1 MKFENLLQLKYKG
14 IYVVISFVLL
24 FLVINN
30 WWYII
35 IAPFYLLYLF
45 NNHKNILKIIC
56 VILLVYVVRM
66 VQFDLNIIGP
76 NSEYNVNVIKDIKI
90 DDYTSFSGR
99 YKSQLVK
106 VSINETMTI
115 KPGDKLICSGEI
127 KEPINNT
134 TPHLFNYKNYL
145 KSQNIKT
152 LLYLTD
158 CKTIGGSWNIN
169 IISYKIN
176 NYIDNHFKY
185 SNNYIKT
192 FILADKSGF
201 DDNLINRINTIGISH
216 LFAVSGLHISLIV
229 LSIMIVLK
237 NMKIKDS
244 NIEYIITFFLVIY
257 MIITSFT
264 PSVVRA
270 SLMFIFLIVNKRLKF
285 GLSSIDVLSFIFII
299 LVIINPYY
307 YYDAGFLLSFL
318 VTFVI
323 LLSSNILNTNSKLKQ
338 LFLLSTISFFI
349 TIPIILN
356 LNYQINFLSLF
367 FNIFF
372 LFYVTYII
380 LPLGYI
386 TFLIPILDKFY
397 YFFISIFEMFLKITS
412 SIDFFIIHMY
422 FSNVLSIIIYY
433 IIIFYGLY
441 SYEYNKSF
449 KKTFLFIALLLIL
462 VWGAPY
468 YNMVQKVT
476 FLDVYG
482 DSTIIIDRADKCN
495 IIIDTGEVD
504 DYDTLVNYLKTNNIK
519 RIDYLIITHYHS
531 DHYGEANDVIKNFNV
546 KELVNRQ
553 NIDEYNGMIKC
564 GNISFYIYPNKT
576 SYSNENNRSII
587 LSLFI
592 SDKHYLFTGD
602 IESPRETAFI
612 HNYAIDVDYLK
623 VPHHGSIT
631 SSSIPFIE
639 DISPK
644 EVFIIVSRRN
654 RNNHPSSIVVSR
666 YEKMGIKIYRTDLD
680 GTIIVRYIFGKE
692 FKKVH
697 VP

>member
-35 IAPFYLLYLF
+35 IAPFYLFYLF

-553 NIDEYNGMIKC
+553 NIDKYNGMIKC

-612 HNYAIDVDYLK
+612 HNYNIDVDYLK

>member
-35 IAPFYLLYLF
+35 IAPFYLFYLF

-553 NIDEYNGMIKC
+553 NIDRYNGMIKC

>member
-35 IAPFYLLYLF
+35 IAPFYLFYLF

-553 NIDEYNGMIKC
+553 NIDKYNGMIKC

-631 SSSIPFIE
+631 SSSISFIE

>member
-35 IAPFYLLYLF
+35 IAPFYLFYLF

-553 NIDEYNGMIKC
+553 NIDKYNGMIKC

>member
-35 IAPFYLLYLF
+35 IAPFYLFYLF

-244 NIEYIITFFLVIY
+244 DIEYIITFFLVIY

-553 NIDEYNGMIKC
+553 NIDRYNGMIKC

-612 HNYAIDVDYLK
+612 HNYDIDVDYLK

-631 SSSIPFIE
+631 SSSISFIE

-666 YEKMGIKIYRTDLD
+666 YKEMGIKIYRTDLD